1 MCIVFDGGLWTSFG
15 NRATDW
21 NKHYFRCALWSPMR
35 NGNFLN
41 EDSPADRW
49 ENIKK
54 TFNVGSTLLNIT
66 KRGIIEE
73 IQKYI
78 DVDVNIVEDEDK
90 DQRDYY
96 VDYTKQEAI
105 FKAERPLDI
114 ENIIKYYQGQ

>member
-1 MCIVFDGGLWTSFG
+1 MLGRLIQ
-15 NRATDW
+15 N
-21 NKHYFRCALWSPMR
+21 
-35 NGNFLN
+35 
-41 EDSPADRW
+41 
-49 ENIKK
+49 
-54 TFNVGSTLLNIT
+54 T

-96 VDYTKQEAI
+96 VDYSKQEAI
-105 FKAERPLDI
+105 FKSERPLDI